1 MKLVSLHSIKRGLL
15 ASACAAAVS
24 LGATSAQAA
33 ETGSL
38 VDGSLNFYVSMF
50 GGVGFAETYNPT
62 FVGGLTT
69 YKYDAKFKTGF
80 IVGGAIGVENFLI
93 ENLRSELEVSYF
105 SFKPKSYVGPLF
117 VGANPTG
124 RLSSVNILANAWYD
138 FDLGMA
144 ISPYI
149 GGGAGIGF
157 VKNNLTVT
165 NGAGAQYGGSD
176 VGFAFQLGTGFKYD
190 ISQSIGLDVGYRFRG
205 VLGTRPTSRIVGFPI
220 RQRKPILVHTVQAG
234 ISFKLPAM

>member
-1 MKLVSLHSIKRGLL
+1 L

-38 VDGSLNFYVSMF
+38 VDGSMNFYVSMF
-50 GGVGFAETYNPT
+50 GGVGFAETYNTT
-62 FVGGLTT
+62 FVNVVGTPFR
-69 YKYDAKFKTGF
+69 YDTKFKTGF

-93 ENLRSELEVSYF
+93 ENLRTELEVSYF
-105 SFKPKSYVGPLF
+105 RFKPKSFAGAF
-117 VGANPTG
+117 VGINPTG

-138 FDLGMA
+138 FDLGVA
-144 ISPYI
+144 ISPYL

-157 VKNNLTVT
+157 VKNNLNVT
-165 NGAGAQYGGSD
+165 NAGGAGYSGSD
-176 VGFAFQLGTGFKYD
+176 VGFAFQLGGGFKYD
-190 ISQSIGLDVGYRFRG
+190 ISESIGLDIGYRFRG
-205 VLGTRPTSRIVGFPI
+205 VLGTRPNSRIAGFTIVKRNPI
-220 RQRKPILVHTVQAG
+220 YVHTVQAG